1 MPRTGRP
8 KVDKPK
14 YIKYSIRL
22 DEEMED
28 SLIDYCIK
36 WGITKGEAI
45 RRAIELLLGGK
56 KWG

>member
-28 SLIDYCIK
+28 GLVDYCIK

-56 KWG
+56 K

>member
-8 KVDKPK
+8 KVDNPK

-22 DEEMED
+22 DEEMES
-28 SLIDYCIK
+28 SLVDYCIK

-56 KWG
+56 K

>member
-1 MPRTGRP
+1 MPKTGRP

-22 DEEMED
+22 DEEMEG
-28 SLIDYCIK
+28 SLVNYCIK

-45 RRAIELLLGGK
+45 RRAIELMLRGGK
-56 KWG
+56 